1 MSDEFWAVVPGVGM
15 GPLVFDRKYEEVLQ
29 ALRDQNID
37 VDRMRLDA
45 SGKLT
50 VPELGTQLVFSDTY
64 PRTLV
69 RLDVNDDRLR
79 FGSLVVIGKRVHEI
93 IGIFKISR
101 KQTLWSA
108 IDDQHETIGLGTHG
122 NTAEQSRQL
131 LARGTIWIPGLGLG
145 LTLRDGLV
153 GTVHLCHPSQS
164 PRTGTGAW
172 TKEQQRLSEVRE
184 IPAASLLPAASI
196 GPAARSGSRKT
207 ALNLMLHLALVAS
220 VAILVWWAMRLQR
233 RWDTAIETPAVVV
246 ALDPPPPNPLP
257 NAITLSF
264 NDASGV
270 EHRQTLDYMQFEM
283 APKMGDEINVR
294 YLPGEPDYVLGPV
307 AFRDVGFSRAFPY
320 GVTIIAVY
328 SVLQLILYGAPR
340 RVKRRR

>member
-1 MSDEFWAVVPGVGM
+1 MSTECGWM
-15 GPLVFDRKYEEVLQ
+15 HRENSLCQK
-29 ALRDQNID
+29 
-37 VDRMRLDA
+37 
-45 SGKLT
+45 
-50 VPELGTQLVFSDTY
+50 LGTQLVFSDTY

-164 PRTGTGAW
+164 PRTGTGCMDEGAA
-172 TKEQQRLSEVRE
+172 EVIRS
-184 IPAASLLPAASI
+184 PRNPCRVAFACRFDW
-196 GPAARSGSRKT
+196 PAARSGSRKT

-294 YLPGEPDYVLGPV
+294 YL
-307 AFRDVGFSRAFPY
+307 RAN
-320 GVTIIAVY
+320 
-328 SVLQLILYGAPR
+328 LIMSLVQSLFAMSDSAELFHMELR
-340 RVKRRR
+340 